1 MHTFIFFDT
10 ELADGTITA
19 QLPNPAVTTEIL
31 QRILEMQ
38 KNGISHKE
46 VIQELRKETV
56 PPGYMESR
64 YTCKN
69 TLIWPNTKFQ

>member
-1 MHTFIFFDT
+1 MHFFDT

-19 QLPNPAVTTEIL
+19 QLPNPPVTTEIL

-38 KNGISHKE
+38 RKGLSHKE

-56 PPGYMESR
+56 PPGYTVHSWKAGIHAK
-64 YTCKN
+64 TH
-69 TLIWPNTKFQ
+69 